1 MSLFTPHTGVTP
13 MQSRAKIASKMGNRW
28 IFIVQYL
35 RWKSMNRVPTRGRSN
50 DDSASVLPA
59 VARAS
64 RPRTQAQANTPASRR
79 DNRRQSTLLPVDEVT
94 TPVLLPALLVR
105 LGAERLFLAV
115 ADGLD
120 VISSNAA
127 LYQSVT
133 DGIRTAIAQGQI
145 VFRRSP
151 FVAVTL

>member
-13 MQSRAKIASKMGNRW
+13 VQSRAKMASKMGNRW

-35 RWKSMNRVPTRGRSN
+35 RWKSMNRVPARGRSN
-50 DDSASVLPA
+50 D
-59 VARAS
+59 VA
-64 RPRTQAQANTPASRR
+64 PASAGRR
-79 DNRRQSTLLPVDEVT
+79 EGVPPSHSGASKYACQPPRHRRQSTLLPVDEVT

-120 VISSNAA
+120 VIGRNAA

-133 DGIRTAIAQGQI
+133 DGIRT
-145 VFRRSP
+145 RSEEH
-151 FVAVTL
+151 TSELQSQSNL

>member
-1 MSLFTPHTGVTP
+1 MSLFTPHTGVTAV
-13 MQSRAKIASKMGNRW
+13 QSRAKMASKTGNRW

-35 RWKSMNRVPTRGRSN
+35 RWKSMNRVLARGRSN
-50 DDSASVLPA
+50 D
-59 VARAS
+59 VA
-64 RPRTQAQANTPASRR
+64 PASRR
-79 DNRRQSTLLPVDEVT
+79 LSRGHPAHAHRRNKYACQPARHRRQSTLLPVDEVT

-127 LYQSVT
+127 LYQ
-133 DGIRTAIAQGQI
+133 
-145 VFRRSP
+145 
-151 FVAVTL
+151 